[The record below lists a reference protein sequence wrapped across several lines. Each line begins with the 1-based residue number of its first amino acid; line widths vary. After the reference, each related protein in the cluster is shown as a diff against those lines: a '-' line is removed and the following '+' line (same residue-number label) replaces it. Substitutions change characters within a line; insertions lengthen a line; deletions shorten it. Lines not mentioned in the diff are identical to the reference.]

1 MSTQEPQVKQNLGPD
16 VIRRRKIVL
25 LVLLSVSAG
34 VPLAF
39 IRYNEPTA
47 IQTITKVL
55 AKTGSLV
62 GTVLLVWQL
71 ILGFRI
77 VSTLFHRDLLWLV
90 KLHERLGAAAILLIL
105 LHPIFIPIY
114 YAIKFDRSVLGLDLS
129 DPFYWFVLAGMATMA
144 LLLFIFVTSVF
155 FRKKLGYGRWFATHL
170 TTYLVLPLAFVHAF
184 PIGMT
189 LRETP
194 LNWYW
199 MLLAA
204 VAGAVI
210 LARLLNVAGW
220 RAYPHEVTNAH
231 KLSEGVTELTM
242 LPRQRPMEPHPGQFV
257 YIRRRKAG
265 SQRPYSVVRYDSDSG
280 EISIAARAGRD
291 FSVRLQSVQPSE
303 RMYLDGPYG
312 VFGQEALRTDRPL
325 VMAAGGI
332 GITAFLWML
341 ETIEQNHDRPAYLFY
356 GNLTTDRISY
366 RRELDALRY
375 VRVVH
380 VISHQPDYP
389 GEKGFITVE
398 LMRRYV
404 GRELSECEVLICGP
418 PVMTEKLETQLLEA
432 GVPTEQ
438 IHHELFGF

>member
-1 MSTQEPQVKQNLGPD
+1 MRQNLDPG
-16 VIRRRKIVL
+16 VIRTRKAILVVL
-25 LVLLSVSAG
+25 LAVSAAL
-34 VPLAF
+34 PLAF

-47 IQTITKVL
+47 LLMVTKVL

-71 ILGFRI
+71 LLGFRLI
-77 VSTLFHRDLLWLV
+77 STLFHRDLFWLV
-90 KLHERLGAAAILLIL
+90 KLHERLGAAAIILIL
-105 LHPIFIPIY
+105 LHPVFIPIY
-114 YAIKFDRSVLGLDLS
+114 YAVKFDRPVFGLDFS
-129 DPFYWFVLAGMATMA
+129 EPFYWFVLAGMLAMG
-144 LLLFIFVTSVF
+144 LLAFIFVTSVF
-155 FRKKLGYGRWFATHL
+155 LRKRLGYGRWFATHL
-170 TTYLVLPLAFVHAF
+170 TTYLVLPLVFVHSM

-194 LNWYW
+194 LSWYW
-199 MLLAA
+199 ILLAV
-204 VAGAVI
+204 VAGAAI
-210 LARLLNVAGW
+210 LTRVLNLAGW

-242 LPRQRPMEPHPGQFV
+242 RPQRQPMEPQPGQFV

-265 SQRPYSVVRYDSDSG
+265 SQRPYSVARYEADSG
-280 EISIAARAGRD
+280 KLSIAARAGRD
-291 FSVRLQSVQPSE
+291 FSVRLQSVQPTE

-366 RRELDALRY
+366 RREVDELRHI
-375 VRVVH
+375 RVVH
-380 VISHQPDYP
+380 VISDQPDYP
-389 GEKGFITVE
+389 GEKGYITVE
-398 LMRRYV
+398 LMEKHIGV
-404 GRELSECEVLICGP
+404 PIADCEVLICGP
-418 PVMTEKLETQLLEA
+418 PVMTEKLETQLLQA
-432 GVPTEQ
+432 GVPDEQ